1 MKDSSITHLCII
13 VENHFR
19 GGLET
24 VIVSLLDSY
33 SKLPVEITLITN
45 STNPSLELI
54 RAQSYKN
61 LDISELSLFVT
72 SSFFALNIS
81 RGSKIDPAV
90 VIAKDILRKILEIPL
105 LLSSA
110 RRFRKIFIQKKFDA
124 GLIVNGGY
132 PGSLFCRASAIGWK
146 SNNRQSSLTMAI
158 HNLVV
163 PSRRGFA
170 SIDYLIDRWV
180 LKSIDHLVTVS
191 ETCSKTF
198 TLRKATSDLKAIVI
212 PNGIR
217 KSNTPSSQS
226 FIIDRYSILMLAS
239 YEDRKGHEFLFKC
252 FARVLM
258 SVPDARLTCAGD
270 DPMNKIPGLQNIAN
284 ELNIDNAITLLPYQ
298 SNGDALLDRCDIVAI
313 PSQSME
319 SFCLVAGEALVR
331 GKPIVGTNIGAI
343 PETAPSGHGS
353 LLFAPDDIEGF
364 SSALIQLLTDSN
376 LHESTSNLAFERS
389 AQLFDEY
396 AVALK
401 YLQLAFPEREMI
413 K

>member
-1 MKDSSITHLCII
+1 MKDSSAPQLCII
-13 VENHFR
+13 IENHFR

-33 SKLPVEITLITN
+33 SKLPAEITLITN

-54 RAQSYKN
+54 REQSNKN
-61 LDISELSLFVT
+61 LKILELPLFVT
-72 SSFFALNIS
+72 SSFFALNVS

-110 RRFRKIFIQKKFDA
+110 RRFRKVFTQNKFDA

-132 PGSLFCRASAIGWK
+132 PGSWFCRASAIGWK
-146 SNNRQSSLTMAI
+146 SNNCQSSLTMAI
-158 HNLVV
+158 HNLVI
-163 PSRRGFA
+163 PSRHGFA

-198 TLRKATSDLKAIVI
+198 KLRKATSTLKAIVI

-217 KSNTPSSQS
+217 KSNTPPSQTVS
-226 FIIDRYSILMLAS
+226 VHRSTILMLAS

-252 FARVLM
+252 FARVLK
-258 SVPDARLTCAGD
+258 SVPEARLICAGD
-270 DPMNKIPGLQNIAN
+270 DPLNKISQLQRRTR
-284 ELNIDNAITLLPYQ
+284 ELDIENAITLLPYQ
-298 SNGDALLDRCDIVAI
+298 SNANDLLQLCDIVAI

-319 SFCLVAGEALVR
+319 SFCLVAGEALVL

-353 LLFAPDDIEGF
+353 FLFAPDDIEGF
-364 SSALIQLLTDSN
+364 SSALIALLLDTDLWSA
-376 LHESTSNLAFERS
+376 TSDLASLQSEQILTPEET
-389 AQLFDEY
+389 AQ
-396 AVALK
+396 K
-401 YLQLAFPEREMI
+401 YLSLLIQA
-413 K
+413 

>member
-1 MKDSSITHLCII
+1 M
-13 VENHFR
+13 
-19 GGLET
+19 
-24 VIVSLLDSY
+24 SLLDSY

-45 STNPSLELI
+45 CTNPSLDLI
-54 RAQSYKN
+54 REKSYKN
-61 LDISELSLFVT
+61 LDILELPLFVT
-72 SSFFALNIS
+72 HSFFALNVS

-146 SNNRQSSLTMAI
+146 SNNCQSSLTMAI

-170 SIDYLIDRWV
+170 SIDRWV
-180 LKSIDHLVTVS
+180 FKSIDHLVTVS

-198 TLRKATSDLKAIVI
+198 KLRKATSTLKAIVI

-217 KSNTPSSQS
+217 KSNTSSSQS
-226 FIIDRYSILMLAS
+226 FKVNRYSILMLAS

-252 FARVLM
+252 FARVLT

-270 DPMNKIPGLQNIAN
+270 DPMNKIPGLQNIAKK
-284 ELNIDNAITLLPYQ
+284 LNIENAVTLLPYQ
-298 SNGDALLDRCDIVAI
+298 LNGDALLELCDIVAI

-364 SSALIQLLTDSN
+364 SSALIALLIDSSLRTD
-376 LHESTSNLAFERS
+376 TANLA
-389 AQLFDEY
+389 
-396 AVALK
+396 
-401 YLQLAFPEREMI
+401 YLQSEQILTPGESAI
-413 K
+413 KYFNLLNQV

>member
-1 MKDSSITHLCII
+1 MTRICII
-13 VENHFR
+13 SENHFR

-33 SKLPVEITLITN
+33 SKLQVEITLITN
-45 STNPSLELI
+45 STNPSLELV
-54 RAQSYKN
+54 RERSYKN
-61 LDISELSLFVT
+61 LEILELPLLVT
-72 SSFFALNIS
+72 NSFFALNVS

-110 RRFRKIFIQKKFDA
+110 RRFRKIFTQKKFDA

-132 PGSLFCRASAIGWK
+132 PGSLFCRASAIGWT

-180 LKSIDHLVTVS
+180 FKSIDHLVTVS

-198 TLRKATSDLKAIVI
+198 RLRKATSILKAIVI

-217 KSNTPSSQS
+217 KSNAPSSQS
-226 FIIDRYSILMLAS
+226 FKVNRCSILMLAS

-270 DPMNKIPGLQNIAN
+270 DPMNKIPGLQNIAK

-298 SNGDALLDRCDIVAI
+298 SNGDALLELCDIVAI

-319 SFCLVAGEALVR
+319 SFCLVAAEALVR

-364 SSALIQLLTDSN
+364 SSALVQLLTDSN

-396 AVALK
+396 AVALT
-401 YLQLAFPEREMI
+401 YLQLAFPEREMV

>member
-1 MKDSSITHLCII
+1 MKDSSIPRLCII

-45 STNPSLELI
+45 CTNPSLDLI
-54 RAQSYKN
+54 REKSYKN
-61 LDISELSLFVT
+61 LDILELPLFVT
-72 SSFFALNIS
+72 RSFFALNVS

-110 RRFRKIFIQKKFDA
+110 RVFRKLFVEKNFEA
-124 GLIVNGGY
+124 GLIINGGY

-158 HNLVV
+158 HNFVI

-170 SIDYLIDRWV
+170 GVEYLVDRWV
-180 LKSIDHLVTVS
+180 LKSITHLVTVS
-191 ETCSKTF
+191 ETCRRTF
-198 TLRKATSDLKAIVI
+198 IFRKGTADRNALVI
-212 PNGIR
+212 PNGIQ
-217 KSNTPSSQS
+217 KSNTPPSRTIS
-226 FIIDRYSILMLAS
+226 FNQNTILMLAS

-252 FARVLM
+252 FARVLK
-258 SVPDARLTCAGD
+258 SVPEARLICAGD
-270 DPMNKIPGLQNIAN
+270 DPLNKISQLQLRTR
-284 ELNIDNAITLLPYQ
+284 ELNIENAITLLPYQ
-298 SNGDALLDRCDIVAI
+298 SNANDLLQMCDIVAI

-319 SFCLVAGEALVR
+319 SFCLVAGEALAL
-331 GKPIVGTNIGAI
+331 GKPIVGTNTGAI

-353 LLFAPDDIEGF
+353 FLFAPDDIEGF
-364 SSALIQLLTDSN
+364 SSALIALLLDTDLWSA
-376 LHESTSNLAFERS
+376 TSNLASLQSKRILTPEET
-389 AQLFDEY
+389 AQ
-396 AVALK
+396 K
-401 YLQLAFPEREMI
+401 YLSLLIQS
-413 K
+413 

>member
-1 MKDSSITHLCII
+1 MYSSMTRICII
-13 VENHFR
+13 SENHFR

-33 SKLPVEITLITN
+33 SKLQVEITLITN
-45 STNPSLELI
+45 STNPSLELV
-54 RAQSYKN
+54 RERSYKN
-61 LDISELSLFVT
+61 LEILELPLLVT
-72 SSFFALNIS
+72 SSFFALNVS

-110 RRFRKIFIQKKFDA
+110 RRFRKIFTQKKFDA

-132 PGSLFCRASAIGWK
+132 PGSLFCRASAIGWT

-180 LKSIDHLVTVS
+180 FKSIDHLVTVS

-198 TLRKATSDLKAIVI
+198 RLRKATSILKAIVI

-217 KSNTPSSQS
+217 KSNAPSSQS
-226 FIIDRYSILMLAS
+226 FKVNRCSILMLAS

-270 DPMNKIPGLQNIAN
+270 DPMNKIPGLQNIAK

-298 SNGDALLDRCDIVAI
+298 SNGDALLERCDIVAI

-319 SFCLVAGEALVR
+319 SFCLVAAEALVR

-364 SSALIQLLTDSN
+364 SSALIALLIDSSLRTN
-376 LHESTSNLAFERS
+376 TSNLAYLQSEQILTPEET
-389 AQLFDEY
+389 AQ
-396 AVALK
+396 K
-401 YLQLAFPEREMI
+401 YLSLLIQA
-413 K
+413 

>member
-1 MKDSSITHLCII
+1 M
-13 VENHFR
+13 
-19 GGLET
+19 
-24 VIVSLLDSY
+24 
-33 SKLPVEITLITN
+33 
-45 STNPSLELI
+45 
-54 RAQSYKN
+54 
-61 LDISELSLFVT
+61 
-72 SSFFALNIS
+72 
-81 RGSKIDPAV
+81 V

-110 RRFRKIFIQKKFDA
+110 RRFRNIFTQKKFDA

-132 PGSLFCRASAIGWK
+132 PGSLFCRASAISWT

-170 SIDYLIDRWV
+170 GIDYLIDRWV
-180 LKSIDHLVTVS
+180 FKSIDHLVTVS

-198 TLRKATSDLKAIVI
+198 RLRKATSILKAIVI

-217 KSNTPSSQS
+217 KSNAPSSQS
-226 FIIDRYSILMLAS
+226 FKVNRCSILMLAS

-270 DPMNKIPGLQNIAN
+270 DPMNKIPGLQNIAK

-298 SNGDALLDRCDIVAI
+298 SNGDALLEQCDIVAI

-319 SFCLVAGEALVR
+319 SFCLVAAEALVC

-353 LLFAPDDIEGF
+353 FLFAPDDIEGF
-364 SSALIQLLTDSN
+364 SSALIALLLDTDLWSA
-376 LHESTSNLAFERS
+376 TSDLASLQSEQILTPEET
-389 AQLFDEY
+389 AQ
-396 AVALK
+396 K
-401 YLQLAFPEREMI
+401 YLSLLIQD
-413 K
+413 